1 MDEEEDAF
9 SYLSKLGLTPY
20 EIKVYKTLL
29 IYGPNSATETAKLSK
44 VPQPRV
50 YDIFESLE
58 SKGAVEVSP
67 GKKKVYRA
75 VPIDN
80 FIDRKLI
87 EIRDYK
93 KRIESYIEQQ
103 KKFKENNPYLWMIK
117 NNFQIREKMKDVISE
132 AENEIIAS
140 LNYENLRYL
149 KKYFIEAAKKGVTVV
164 IVAFPDAEIDFLR
177 TLPDD
182 IVIRIRRGAA
192 SQVMIADRK
201 HGIINVEST
210 EDSEGYALYFDEN
223 ELIHI
228 LNYYYYHTIW
238 GPSDTFHDFPVR
250 RDMKFST
257 AWLSCEAINSFLKRS
272 YNISAEVS
280 GYSATGPVKIEGN
293 ITGIDLVPGFK
304 HTFFI
309 KDNERVYSVGGKT
322 ARMEDIKLDTL
333 IMNVWI
339 QGRQSIPQGNDMA

>member
-67 GKKKVYRA
+67 GKRKIYRA

-103 KKFKENNPYLWMIK
+103 KKFKESNPYLWMIK
-117 NNFQIREKMKDVISE
+117 NNFQIREKMKDVINE
-132 AENEIIAS
+132 AENELIAS
-140 LNYENLRYL
+140 LNYENIRYL
-149 KKYFIEAAKKGVTVV
+149 KKYFIDAAMRGITVV
-164 IVAFPDAEIDFLR
+164 IVAFPDAEMDFLR
-177 TLPDD
+177 TFPED
-182 IVIRIRRGAA
+182 IVIRIRRGSA
-192 SQVMIADRK
+192 SQVMIADRR
-201 HGIINVEST
+201 HGLINVEST

-228 LNYYYYHTIW
+228 LNYYFYHTIW
-238 GPSDTFHDFPVR
+238 GPSDKFHDFPVR
-250 RDMKFST
+250 QNIKFST
-257 AWLSCEAINSFLKRS
+257 AWLSCEAIDSFFKRS
-272 YNISAEVS
+272 YSVS
-280 GYSATGPVKIEGN
+280 GVVMGYSATGQVKIEGT
-293 ITGIDLVPGFK
+293 ITGIDLIPGFK

-322 ARMEDIKLDTL
+322 ARMEDIKLETL
-333 IMNVWI
+333 TINVWI
-339 QGRQSIPQGNDMA
+339 PSKQATSQKQ